1 MKKIFLFW
9 IVSLLLLAGCETESD
24 KWEDINYTGLS
35 VSFVNVSNQDY
46 HVVFDGVEVSGT
58 ISVPINDLTG
68 KFEVYE
74 KESNTLELDATVTV
88 VPGKV
93 IQLIKLPGK
102 PMAFYDEESYTTFT
116 LNVFYLSGK
125 ENLYTAYFGEQELS
139 KGMNYISKDDLIG
152 TLEIYADE
160 EVVPVFA
167 QKDITLDPESMV
179 NILQLSDTEFLYLE
193 GGGDKEAPD
202 SDDFTKVRV
211 FYTPNNTLTEDS
223 YTMKV
228 YAVNEWYYDMAG
240 SVPIDEIE
248 IRSGELSSYVL
259 LDMRSYQHEESPA
272 GITFDLHTQSGEMLV
287 DHLSAFNVLWIDSK
301 DYSGD
306 DLFKAKYKF
315 QTFRLIGQEGEFAF
329 GEKWETTVA
338 PVGSDL

>member
-9 IVSLLLLAGCETESD
+9 IVSLLLLAGCETDSD
-24 KWEDINYTGLS
+24 EWKNENYTGFS
-35 VSFVNVSNQDY
+35 ISFVNVPNQNY
-46 HVVFDGVEVSGT
+46 RVTFNGVEVTSQGRGF
-58 ISVPINDLTG
+58 VPMDDLTG
-68 KFEVYE
+68 EIEVYE
-74 KESNTLELDATVTV
+74 KESNTLEMKATVTV
-88 VPGKV
+88 VPGEP

-102 PMAFYDEESYTTFT
+102 SMAFYDEESYTTVT

-125 ENLYTAYFGEQELS
+125 ENLYTTYFGEQELS
-139 KGMNYISKDDLIG
+139 KGMNYISKDDLTG
-152 TLEIYADE
+152 TLEVYEDE
-160 EVVPVFA
+160 EEVPVFV
-167 QKDITLDPESMV
+167 QEDITFDPEGMV

-193 GGGDKEAPD
+193 GGGDEEAPE
-202 SDDFTKVRV
+202 SDDFTKARV

-228 YAVNEWYYDMAG
+228 YAVNEWYYDMEGA
-240 SVPIDEIE
+240 VLIDEIE

-259 LDMRSYQHEESPA
+259 MDMRSYQHEESPA
-272 GITFDLHTQSGEMLV
+272 GITFDLYTQSGEMLV

-315 QTFRLIGQEGEFAF
+315 QTFRLIGSEGEFAF
-329 GEKWETTVA
+329 GEEW
-338 PVGSDL
+338 